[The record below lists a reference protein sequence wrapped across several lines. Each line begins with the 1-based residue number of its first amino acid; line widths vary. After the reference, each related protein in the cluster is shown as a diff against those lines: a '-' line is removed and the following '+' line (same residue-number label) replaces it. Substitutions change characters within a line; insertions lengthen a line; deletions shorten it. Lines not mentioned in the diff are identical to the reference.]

1 MGVLRLHGEVSAGM
15 LQRSCSLWLG
25 SLGLIEDAVHLC
37 NLLLVFDFGLKIET
51 ARWRGGGGGHW
62 TNEMKNQEVNVERT

>member
-1 MGVLRLHGEVSAGM
+1 MLRLHGEVSAGM

-51 ARWRGGGGGHW
+51 VRWRRWGGGGGVIEPVK
-62 TNEMKNQEVNVERT
+62 TVKCKIRK